1 MTDEPTTEPA
11 KTFDLRQLRRQPAA
25 LPVLADRIETE
36 ADDRPGLSGGGTSIR
51 IAPGSNARVVYRSVS
66 GLGAVHAVPEA
77 GDEEDSARMLAA
89 LALTGEDGPQ
99 DGR

>member
-1 MTDEPTTEPA
+1 MTDETTTDATKPVE
-11 KTFDLRQLRRQPAA
+11 LRQLRRQLAA

-36 ADDRPGLSGGGTSIR
+36 TDDRPGLSGGGTSIR

-89 LALTGEDGPQ
+89 LAFTGEDGPQ

>member
-1 MTDEPTTEPA
+1 MTPTDVLSIVVG
-11 KTFDLRQLRRQPAA
+11 F
-25 LPVLADRIETE
+25 VLAVAIV
-36 ADDRPGLSGGGTSIR
+36 AAFVAIV
-51 IAPGSNARVVYRSVS
+51 AAGSTVVSVTVVYRSVS

-89 LALTGEDGPQ
+89 LAFTGEDGPQ

>member
-1 MTDEPTTEPA
+1 MTPTDVLSIVA
-11 KTFDLRQLRRQPAA
+11 GF
-25 LPVLADRIETE
+25 VLAVAIV
-36 ADDRPGLSGGGTSIR
+36 AAFVAIVAGLWFRFASWRRSR
-51 IAPGSNARVVYRSVS
+51 FVVHPPAGSTVVSVTVVYRSAS

-89 LALTGEDGPQ
+89 LAFTGEDGPQ